1 MNRLRLALVLA
12 GILCYAQQSFAQFTG
27 GDNDGFGTNVGCIQ
41 SLNGTSGLVPS
52 AITGST
58 QFCAFAT
65 EVYSITISGA
75 TPSTIYTW
83 TAPPGATITSGQ
95 GTTSVLITFG
105 NTSGNVS
112 VDVSNEC
119 TLVNVSLPVTLS
131 SCAFFA
137 GGDNDGFTNNIGC
150 IQTLN
155 GGAALIPGPIVGST
169 GFCPFAT
176 EAYSIT
182 VSGATSS
189 SIYTWSVPP
198 GATITSGQGTTS
210 IVVTFGG
217 TDGNISVDISNECET
232 VNQTLAVTASSC
244 TFFAGGSNDG
254 FTTNIGCIQ
263 NLNGGSAFIP
273 GPIVG
278 STQFC
283 AFATEAYSITVA
295 GATSSTIYTWS
306 GPPGSTITAGQGTN
320 SVLITFGGT
329 DGNISVD
336 VSNECET
343 VNQVLAVTSTSC
355 TFFAG
360 GSNDGFTTNLGCIQ
374 NLNGGPAFIPG
385 PIVGSTEFCPFATE
399 IYSITVAGATS
410 STIYTWSGPP
420 GSTITSGQGT
430 NSVVITFGGVNG
442 NVSVAINN
450 ECETVNQVLPV
461 TTSSCAFFA
470 GGNNDGFTT
479 NVGCIQNLNGGSAF
493 TPGPIVGSIEFC
505 SFASEAYTITVAGAT
520 ASTVYTWSGP
530 AGSTVTSG
538 QGTNTVLITFGNT
551 SGIVSVNISNECETR
566 NVTLGVSLTSCL
578 FYRGGS
584 NDGFSVTTTVNIPLP
599 VELVSFEGKEE
610 SGIVE
615 LMWVTESELNN
626 DFFILERSPD
636 GRDFNQV
643 TRVSGSGTTNEKHT
657 YFALDNYPY
666 NKITY
671 YRLVQQDFDG
681 SINYSKI
688 ISVSVDISEDRK
700 TRIFPNPVVDRT
712 ELYLRC
718 YNQIDEAATV
728 TYIDSRGIEVGSE
741 NINLVTGHNEIR
753 LSPAFKG
760 RGLYILQL
768 KTHSGVKTFRIAA
781 P

>member
-1 MNRLRLALVLA
+1 MKGIQFALVFA
-12 GILCYAQQSFAQFTG
+12 GILCYAQQSFAQYTG
-27 GDNDGFGTNVGCIQ
+27 GDNDGFSTNLGCIQ
-41 SLNGTSGLVPS
+41 SLNGTSGLIPS
-52 AITGST
+52 AIAGST

-65 EVYSITISGA
+65 EAYSITVSGT
-75 TPSTIYTW
+75 TPSTVYTW
-83 TAPPGATITSGQ
+83 TVPPGATITSGQ

-105 NTSGNVS
+105 NTNGSVS

-131 SCAFFA
+131 GCAFFA
-137 GGDNDGFTNNIGC
+137 GGSNDGFASNIGC
-150 IQTLN
+150 IQQLD
-155 GGAALIPGPIVGST
+155 GGPALIPGPIVGSS
-169 GFCPFAT
+169 GFCPSAT

-182 VSGATSS
+182 VSGATAS
-189 SIYTWSVPP
+189 SIYVWTVPA
-198 GATITSGQGTTS
+198 GSTITSGQGTPS

-217 TDGNISVDISNECET
+217 TNGNVGVAISNECET
-232 VNQTLAVTASSC
+232 VNQTLPVTASSC

-254 FTTNIGCIQ
+254 SAANIGCIQ

-278 STQFC
+278 SPQFC
-283 AFATEAYSITVA
+283 SFATEAYSIV
-295 GATSSTIYTWS
+295 
-306 GPPGSTITAGQGTN
+306 
-320 SVLITFGGT
+320 
-329 DGNISVD
+329 
-336 VSNECET
+336 
-343 VNQVLAVTSTSC
+343 
-355 TFFAG
+355 
-360 GSNDGFTTNLGCIQ
+360 
-374 NLNGGPAFIPG
+374 
-385 PIVGSTEFCPFATE
+385 
-399 IYSITVAGATS
+399 VAGATS

-430 NSVVITFGGVNG
+430 SSVLITFGGTNGNISVDVSNDCETVNQVLPVTSTSCTFFAGGSNDGFSTNVGCIQNLNGGSAFIPGPIVGSTGFCPFATEIYTITVAGATSSSVYTWSGPPGSTITSGQGTNSVVITFGSVNG

-461 TTSSCAFFA
+461 IASSCAFFA
-470 GGNNDGFTT
+470 GGSNDGFAT

-493 TPGPIVGSIEFC
+493 IPGPIVGSTGFC
-505 SFASEAYTITVAGAT
+505 SFASEAYTITVSGAT
-520 ASTVYTWSGP
+520 ASTVYSWSGP

-538 QGTNTVLITFGNT
+538 QGTSTVLISFGST
-551 SGIVSVNISNECETR
+551 SGNVSVNVSNACETI
-566 NVTLGVSLTSCL
+566 NVTLGVSLSSCL
-578 FYRGGS
+578 FYHGGS

-610 SGIVE
+610 SGVVE
-615 LMWVTESELNN
+615 LMWVTASELNN
-626 DFFILERSPD
+626 DFFTVERSPD
-636 GRDFNQV
+636 GKEFNPV
-643 TRVSGSGTTNEKHT
+643 TIVSGSGTTNEKHT

-666 NKITY
+666 NTVTY

-700 TRIFPNPVVDRT
+700 TRIFPNPVINRT

-728 TYIDSRGIEVGSE
+728 TYLDSRGIELRSE
-741 NINLVTGHNEIR
+741 NLNLVTGHNEIK
-753 LSPAFKG
+753 LSPDFKG
-760 RGLYILQL
+760 RGMYIIQL
-768 KTHSGVKTFRIAA
+768 KTHSGVRTFRIVA